1 MLAASQP
8 AGVDKRSVW
17 KTRAMEKV
25 IQVTETLGFFTSSPP
40 IIKRIEKYKRKGRKT
55 RMTKS
60 TEQLLQERYNMTYY
74 NIT

>member
-40 IIKRIEKYKRKGRKT
+40 IIKKD
-55 RMTKS
+55 
-60 TEQLLQERYNMTYY
+60 
-74 NIT
+74 